1 MAKVVAGSAE
11 GVLTKELLNKLISY
25 NAETGL
31 LSWKKRDGNFAH
43 TGKPCI
49 STDTNKQS
57 TYKRSRVQILGVT
70 YTTSRVVYIM
80 HHGSIPIG
88 KHIDHINRDPL
99 DNRIENLRAVTR
111 SQNLRIRCQENKQ
124 CLGIRAFS
132 STVQNGERSTDTR
145 VKGFALRTFQQHMK
159 RH

>member
-70 YTTSRVVYIM
+70 YTTSRVVDIM

-99 DNRIENLRAVTR
+99 DNRIENLRTVTR
-111 SQNLRIRCQENKQ
+111 SQNLKNQMSRKQ
-124 CLGIRAFS
+124 
-132 STVQNGERSTDTR
+132 TVSGY
-145 VKGFALRTFQQHMK
+145 KGVFEHGSK
-159 RH
+159 